1 VDAAGDGEVLVVM
14 DLRPDD
20 ELVAAGLARE
30 VVNRVQRL
38 RKKAGLHAG
47 DAGEWRRQ
55 AAGGGQRALPTGRR
69 GSGCACVCI
78 CAPASGSCFSRQLF
92 LALNPAL
99 PAHLHRIPPVPAV
112 NVYIAIK
119 AAAAADSSS
128 SSSGESA
135 LDLSA
140 VLASQAGYL
149 RESLGVPVL
158 PASQQPAEEAMLDSE
173 EHELGG
179 QEGGPKAEFTLLL
192 TRPVAAAAAAAAG
205 GAADGVARQLQQQA
219 L

>member
-1 VDAAGDGEVLVVM
+1 MRVRVY
-14 DLRPDD
+14 LRPR
-20 ELVAAGLARE
+20 G
-30 VVNRVQRL
+30 
-38 RKKAGLHAG
+38 
-47 DAGEWRRQ
+47 RQ
-55 AAGGGQRALPTGRR
+55 LLLSVALPGTE
-69 GSGCACVCI
+69 S
-78 CAPASGSCFSRQLF
+78 P
-92 LALNPAL
+92 L
-99 PAHLHRIPPVPAV
+99 PARVHRTPVPAV

-119 AAAAADSSS
+119 AAAAADG
-128 SSSGESA
+128 SSSGGESAA

-140 VLASQAGYL
+140 VLASQAAYL

-158 PASQQPAEEAMLDSE
+158 PASQQPAEEAVLDSE

-192 TRPVAAAAAAAAG
+192 TRPATAAG